1 MNLEHIERHL
11 ERRIPA
17 LKRLERPYAVLIIAA
32 AVALTLIDGL
42 ANHGMSD
49 LVPITTCLYA
59 LLVIETYWW
68 PSFSAL
74 ALVAIAMTAV
84 LVPRIV
90 LPMPV
95 WSLWFVYGMLAYSRR
110 HVMLAVTLVLGFAGT
125 VAGVALGRYPLWNM
139 ASIVSLDG
147 SFCLSALA
155 GYALVERRRVEDARR
170 LAEENARMR
179 RDVELGSRIHDSVTQ
194 GLTAIALTAD
204 RLRAAESVASVAP
217 GGTGSPGGPDG
228 DLDDELAMIAS
239 TARRTLGQVR
249 SVIDVL
255 NGRDE
260 GFAAAPALD
269 RLPALRAMGREG
281 DDRLR
286 RLGFE
291 GRTTIEADEGAA
303 EFVDSAGSVAFNPE
317 AINPVAWRE
326 LVDLLGQLATNIA
339 VHADPQ
345 AGAYAIDV
353 RLETGANGPRATVT
367 QSNGVAAAHE
377 GLQAGD
383 RVPHSGRGLAL
394 HRARI
399 EALGGSLHTS
409 LEDGVWV
416 LSAVI
421 PLASS
426 LEGEA

>member
-49 LVPITTCLYA
+49 LVPITTCLYG

-204 RLRAAESVASVAP
+204 RLRAAESAASVAP
-217 GGTGSPGGPDG
+217 DGTGRPGGPDG
-228 DLDDELAMIAS
+228 DLDDGLGMIAS

-260 GFAAAPALD
+260 GFAAAPASD
-269 RLPALRAMGREG
+269 RLPALRAMVREG

-291 GRTTIEADEGAA
+291 GRTTIEADGGAA
-303 EFVDSAGSVAFNPE
+303 GIADFAGSAGST

-353 RLETGANGPRATVT
+353 RLEAGANGPRATVT

-399 EALGGSLHTS
+399 EVLGGSLHTS

-426 LEGEA
+426 LEGEAR

>member
-17 LKRLERPYAVLIIAA
+17 LKHLERPYAVLIIAA

-68 PSFSAL
+68 SSFSAL

-95 WSLWFVYGMLAYSRR
+95 WSLWFVYSMLAYSRR
-110 HVMLAVTLVLGFAGT
+110 HVMLAVTLALGFAGT

-147 SFCLSALA
+147 SFCLAALA
-155 GYALVERRRVEDARR
+155 GYALVERRRVEEARR

-204 RLRAAESVASVAP
+204 RLRTAESVASVVP
-217 GGTGSPGGPDG
+217 GGADRPGGPDG
-228 DLDDELAMIAS
+228 DLDDGLAMIAS

-260 GFAAAPALD
+260 AFAAAPASD
-269 RLPALRAMGREG
+269 RLPALRAMVREG

-286 RLGFE
+286 RMGFE
-291 GRTTIEADEGAA
+291 GRTTIEADGGAA
-303 EFVDSAGSVAFNPE
+303 EFVDSAGSAGSA

-377 GLQAGD
+377 GLQGGD